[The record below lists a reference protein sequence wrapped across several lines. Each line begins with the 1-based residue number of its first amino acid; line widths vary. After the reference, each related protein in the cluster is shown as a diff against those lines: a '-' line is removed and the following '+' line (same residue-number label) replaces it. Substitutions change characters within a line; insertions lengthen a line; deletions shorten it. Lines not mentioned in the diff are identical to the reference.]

1 MNKVPYYK
9 MYGNWQLTI
18 FSGRRK
24 IPRIKVIAWRSAG
37 LNVRIGNILLGTN
50 ERREFF
56 LQNVD
61 LFESL
66 VNVADFIMATCS
78 TLEDVKKL
86 LENGSLRY
94 LGEYNPILEKK

>member
-9 MYGNWQLTI
+9 MYRNWQLTI
-18 FSGRRK
+18 FSGRRE
-24 IPRIKVIAWRSAG
+24 IPRINVFAWRSSG
-37 LNVRIGNILLGTN
+37 LGVRVGNILLGTS

-61 LFESL
+61 LFEHL
-66 VNVADFIMATCS
+66 VDNANYIKATCS

>member
-1 MNKVPYYK
+1 MAYYK
-9 MYGNWQLTI
+9 TDGNWELTI
-18 FSGRRK
+18 FSGRRE
-24 IPRIKVIAWRSAG
+24 IPRIKIVAWRSSG
-37 LNVRIGNILLGTN
+37 LNVRVGNILLGTN

-56 LQNVD
+56 FQFID

-66 VNVADFIMATCS
+66 AEAATTIQATCT
-78 TLEDVKKL
+78 TLEDVKYL